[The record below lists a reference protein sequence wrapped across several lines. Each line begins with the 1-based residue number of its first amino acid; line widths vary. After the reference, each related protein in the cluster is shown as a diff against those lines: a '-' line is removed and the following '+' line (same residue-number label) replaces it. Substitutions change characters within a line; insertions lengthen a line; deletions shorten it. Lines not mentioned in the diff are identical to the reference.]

1 VNPAADASGMLKP
14 TLPNQSSSRVSTLLG
29 IGRLTIYGSF
39 LNLKETEMEH
49 TGAEK
54 AKPGSLMEEGLTEDM
69 EQREQGRRTSERNER
84 QDLNQGMNTGTHS
97 SSYRG
102 LDWGPSYRIKSR
114 IERPH
119 PIKEQIAAR
128 AYELY
133 LERGR
138 GEGQELQDWLL
149 AEKELK
155 HEAMQANWGTRSRE

>member
-1 VNPAADASGMLKP
+1 MEYTEADKL
-14 TLPNQSSSRVSTLLG
+14 
-29 IGRLTIYGSF
+29 
-39 LNLKETEMEH
+39 
-49 TGAEK
+49 
-54 AKPGSLMEEGLTEDM
+54 KPGSLIEDGLTEDM
-69 EQREQGRRTSERNER
+69 EQREQGRRTNERNER

-97 SSYRG
+97 SSYQG
-102 LDWGPSYRIKSR
+102 LDWGPSYRIKSP

-138 GEGQELQDWLL
+138 EDGQELEDWLM

-155 HEAMQANWGTRSRE
+155 QGATQANWGARNRE